1 MSQTFVHLRLHSEYS
16 LSDGMV
22 RIKPLATAVAEMQ
35 MPAVAVSDDNNLFAL
50 IKFYKAASEAGV
62 KPLIAADVWVSA
74 DDESEEATPLV
85 LIARNEKGYR
95 NLSELLSRAYLEGQA
110 LGSLQTHKATLQRQ
124 WIAEQAQGLIALSAG
139 RQGDVG
145 KALLSGRHELA
156 SQLARQWLGI
166 FPDAYYLELQR
177 TGRPNEE
184 EYIKRVV
191 DLALQIDCPVV
202 ATNDVR
208 FSAREEYEAH
218 EARICIH
225 DGRTLDDPR
234 RERRYT
240 EQQYLKSPEE
250 MCELFADIPEAI
262 ENTVEIAKRC
272 NVKVNLGDVHLPE
285 YQIPDGYSTES
296 FFMKYQNEDWSNG
309 WRRYSILR
317 RRIIPGNDG
326 SMKTVLPL
334 NLMSSIKW
342 DLPAI
347 S

>member
-250 MCELFADIPEAI
+250 MCELFADIP
-262 ENTVEIAKRC
+262 
-272 NVKVNLGDVHLPE
+272 
-285 YQIPDGYSTES
+285 
-296 FFMKYQNEDWSNG
+296 
-309 WRRYSILR
+309 
-317 RRIIPGNDG
+317 
-326 SMKTVLPL
+326 
-334 NLMSSIKW
+334 
-342 DLPAI
+342 
-347 S
+347 